1 MLWSDLPQEL
11 PVFGWLVECCFT
23 STENVGLLGT
33 GAQDGH
39 LDFHTAP
46 ELCQHLYSQPL
57 AIIITIIFCIFFLSR
72 VFAWAGSCLQVF
84 RLNLIPRPSH
94 VVEELCESGGGP
106 YWAVRRTR
114 LLVSVDVKLYW
125 TMLRHW
131 SQLVMSLI
139 CQLTSEDIKQHY
151 LPTLAHPPKPFWRY

>member
-11 PVFGWLVECCFT
+11 PMFGWLVECCFT

-57 AIIITIIFCIFFLSR
+57 AIIITIIFFFLIFLSR

-106 YWAVRRTR
+106 YWAVRPNEASGFRGR
-114 LLVSVDVKLYW
+114 KVILNHASALVTACHVPN
-125 TMLRHW
+125 
-131 SQLVMSLI
+131 MS
-139 CQLTSEDIKQHY
+139 TDIWGH
-151 LPTLAHPPKPFWRY
+151 